1 VNLTIQA
8 SSSVTRKT
16 VMILVHLFK
25 NCFWVVGRWLNSEHS
40 QSYAVVS
47 CVCRSNHPLILFF
60 KAQSTSNPFIRQV
73 DIYDRLQSQLFF
85 NSFVDLKK
93 IFDIQNMNM

>member
-1 VNLTIQA
+1 MNLTIQA